1 MKLVTIEEGQSYWKT
16 TEKAQHFSEHYSLVD
31 INSLL
36 FLETPAPRL

>member
-1 MKLVTIEEGQSYWKT
+1 MKLVTIEERQSYWKT
-16 TEKAQHFSEHYSLVD
+16 TEKVQLSEHYSLVD